1 MIDGSTWDVVVV
13 GGGNAGLCTAIR
25 AAQLGARV
33 CLLEKAPQ
41 VRRGGNSSL
50 TVNLRFAYR
59 ERAEL
64 AVLLAPADVERLV
77 ARAAAP
83 AYPPEAFLHDLVAA
97 SDGRCDRALAGT
109 VAHES
114 WQTVLWLRELGHAWE
129 LREGE
134 RPGAPPVRLDGGGAA
149 LQTRNFALAE
159 KWGVE
164 IAYEATAA
172 RLLVPDGASGTDDA
186 DKVGGAVAGVEA
198 RTPAGLRQF
207 HAANVVLAS
216 GGFECDPDLRR
227 RHLGPAW
234 EHVRVRGVP
243 YNTGDG
249 LTMALA
255 VGAAPAGDWSAAHA
269 PPQDL
274 GAPEFTLPGG
284 HFLVQVQS
292 RYSFQFGVTV
302 NAEGRRFYD
311 EGEHYGNYTYGAF
324 GARLLAQPQAL
335 AYQIFDDRAVR
346 AGLVAPAYF
355 LATGTVKAETI
366 TALADGI
373 GVPCEPLERTLADYN
388 RAAPDERARFST
400 ACRDGLATAG
410 LEPPKS
416 NWSLRIERPPF
427 WAFPIGLGLTFTY
440 GGLRIDPRARVLRAD
455 GTAIAGLYAAGEIVG
470 GLFYR
475 NYPGGSGMMAGAV
488 FGKRAAED
496 TVRRPNV
503 PRGATPR

>member
-1 MIDGSTWDVVVV
+1 MTAAPAAWDVVVV
-13 GGGNAGLCTAIR
+13 GGGNAGLCAAIR

-41 VRRGGNSSL
+41 ARRGGNSSL

-59 ERAEL
+59 ARAEL
-64 AVLLAPADVERLV
+64 AALLAPADAERLA

-83 AYPPEAFLHDLVAA
+83 AYPPEAFLDDLVRA
-97 SDGRCDRALAGT
+97 SDGRCDRALAEA
-109 VAHES
+109 VARAS
-114 WQTVLWLRELGHAWE
+114 WPTVLWLRELGHAWE

-134 RPGAPPVRLDGGGAA
+134 RPGAVPVRLDGGGAA
-149 LQTRNFALAE
+149 LQERSFTLAE
-159 KWGVE
+159 ELGVE
-164 IAYEATAA
+164 IAYEAAA
-172 RLLVPDGASGTDDA
+172 AGLLVRHD
-186 DKVGGAVAGVEA
+186 AVAGVEA
-198 RTPAGLRQF
+198 RTPAGLRRF

-216 GGFECDPDLRR
+216 GGFECDPALRR

-255 VGAAPAGDWSAAHA
+255 LGAAPAGDWSAAHA

-274 GAPEFTLPGG
+274 AAPESTLPGG

-292 RYSFQFGVTV
+292 RYSFQYGVTV
-302 NAEGRRFYD
+302 NSEGRRFYD

-324 GARLLAQPQAL
+324 GARLLAQPQPL
-335 AYQIFDDRAVR
+335 AYQIFDDRALR

-355 LATGTVKAETI
+355 LATGTVTAETI
-366 TALADGI
+366 PALADGI
-373 GVPCEPLERTLADYN
+373 GVPRETLARTLAEYN
-388 RAAPDERARFST
+388 RAVPDERERFST
-400 ACRDGLATAG
+400 ARRDGLATAG

-416 NWSLRIERPPF
+416 NWALRIERPPF
-427 WAFPIGLGLTFTY
+427 RAFPVTLGLTFTY
-440 GGLRIDPRARVLRAD
+440 GGLRIDPQARVLRAD
-455 GTAIAGLYAAGEIVG
+455 GTPIAGLYAAGEIVG

-496 TVRRPNV
+496 ALRRLAAP
-503 PRGATPR
+503 GATPR